1 MSDYLI
7 ETKQLT
13 KTYGDQAAVKD
24 VNLHVKKGR
33 IYGLLGRN
41 GAGKTT
47 IMKMILGLTSITSGE
62 VDVFGQNIK
71 CHEKRIYP
79 RIGAIIETPGFY
91 PNLTG
96 TENLEIFARLRG
108 TAAPNAVKNALKVV
122 GLPYK
127 DRFYLSDAGWYMTM
141 VQPWA
146 TMFVLPAIVAMLG
159 SYMICREEQ
168 DDTLKSL
175 LLIPVNET
183 TLTAAKMIV
192 TFAISIL
199 IYLLLFAITFSVEL
213 VLHHTDLSVGMVL
226 SFFKSYLLEGIG
238 VFLAVSPIIALV
250 SYTKKSYW
258 LALLL
263 AEIYSFAG
271 LFMSMSSLTKTFYP
285 ITALLGVA
293 GYYETTTT
301 NLFES
306 LFVLLLCGCLA
317 ALILVCHQRNGKEK
331 KYHGK

>member
-1 MSDYLI
+1 MRKMLWAEWRKLRRSSIILLTVFATVLI
-7 ETKQLT
+7 AVIVLVAGRETT
-13 KTYGDQAAVKD
+13 
-24 VNLHVKKGR
+24 
-33 IYGLLGRN
+33 
-41 GAGKTT
+41 
-47 IMKMILGLTSITSGE
+47 
-62 VDVFGQNIK
+62 VDG
-71 CHEKRIYP
+71 
-79 RIGAIIETPGFY
+79 
-91 PNLTG
+91 
-96 TENLEIFARLRG
+96 
-108 TAAPNAVKNALKVV
+108 
-122 GLPYK
+122 
-127 DRFYLSDAGWYMTM
+127 FYLSDAGWYMTM

-213 VLHHTDLSVGMVL
+213 LLHHTDLSVGMVL
-226 SFFKSYLLEGIG
+226 SFG

-317 ALILVCHQRNGKEK
+317 ALILVCHQRSGKEK

>member
-1 MSDYLI
+1 MRKMLWAEWRKLRRSSIILLTVFATVLI
-7 ETKQLT
+7 AVIVLLAGRETT
-13 KTYGDQAAVKD
+13 
-24 VNLHVKKGR
+24 
-33 IYGLLGRN
+33 
-41 GAGKTT
+41 
-47 IMKMILGLTSITSGE
+47 
-62 VDVFGQNIK
+62 VDG
-71 CHEKRIYP
+71 
-79 RIGAIIETPGFY
+79 
-91 PNLTG
+91 
-96 TENLEIFARLRG
+96 
-108 TAAPNAVKNALKVV
+108 
-122 GLPYK
+122 
-127 DRFYLSDAGWYMTM
+127 FYLSDAGWYMTM

-317 ALILVCHQRNGKEK
+317 ALILVCHQRSGKEK

>member
-1 MSDYLI
+1 MRKMLWAEWRKLRRSSIILLTVFATVLI
-7 ETKQLT
+7 AVIVLVAGRETT
-13 KTYGDQAAVKD
+13 
-24 VNLHVKKGR
+24 
-33 IYGLLGRN
+33 
-41 GAGKTT
+41 
-47 IMKMILGLTSITSGE
+47 
-62 VDVFGQNIK
+62 VDG
-71 CHEKRIYP
+71 
-79 RIGAIIETPGFY
+79 
-91 PNLTG
+91 
-96 TENLEIFARLRG
+96 
-108 TAAPNAVKNALKVV
+108 
-122 GLPYK
+122 
-127 DRFYLSDAGWYMTM
+127 FYLSDAGWYMTM

-192 TFAISIL
+192 TFVISIL

-213 VLHHTDLSVGMVL
+213 VLHHTDL

-271 LFMSMSSLTKTFYP
+271 LFMSMSNLTRTFYP

-293 GYYETTTT
+293 GYYEMTTA
-301 NLFES
+301 NLIGSIFI
-306 LFVLLLCGCLA
+306 LLLCGCLTMF
-317 ALILVCHQRNGKEK
+317 ILVWHGNGGKEK
-331 KYHGK
+331 RFYGK

>member
-1 MSDYLI
+1 
-7 ETKQLT
+7 
-13 KTYGDQAAVKD
+13 
-24 VNLHVKKGR
+24 
-33 IYGLLGRN
+33 
-41 GAGKTT
+41 
-47 IMKMILGLTSITSGE
+47 
-62 VDVFGQNIK
+62 
-71 CHEKRIYP
+71 
-79 RIGAIIETPGFY
+79 
-91 PNLTG
+91 
-96 TENLEIFARLRG
+96 
-108 TAAPNAVKNALKVV
+108 
-122 GLPYK
+122 
-127 DRFYLSDAGWYMTM
+127 
-141 VQPWA
+141 
-146 TMFVLPAIVAMLG
+146 
-159 SYMICREEQ
+159 MICREEQ

-192 TFAISIL
+192 TFVISIL

-317 ALILVCHQRNGKEK
+317 ALILVCHQRSGKEK